1 MDELKR
7 INKQFTRTYV
17 LYIVIF
23 IAFLLTAF
31 SIGIWIKDS
40 NIEFMLF
47 LLLIIVLMIVS
58 VYFKSYLDRIQNVA
72 YLVRIMRNA
81 SNPIDLN
88 HMRELPIFEAYARQK
103 GFTLFTTGQTFKVFY
118 KADKDHIKSFGRRYI
133 LQVLVVLDPT
143 EPIFFSDK
151 ADDEINKLN
160 QELLK
165 KKIKVSR
172 MLVTQIKPVDEL
184 DDATKNAIKEIVFY
198 RSKREIISVINV
210 AIHKSSNK
218 AVMLY
223 SDTYSPSL
231 YYKYHVE
238 QLKTLI

>member
-7 INKQFTRTYV
+7 INKQFTRSYI
-17 LYIVIF
+17 LYIAI
-23 IAFLLTAF
+23 FLLFVVAAI
-31 SIGIWIKDS
+31 SIGIWVKDS
-40 NIEFMLF
+40 NVEFMLF
-47 LLLIIVLMIVS
+47 LLLIIVLMVVS
-58 VYFKSYLDRIQNVA
+58 VYFKSYLDRIQNVS
-72 YLVRIMRNA
+72 YLIRIMRNA
-81 SNPIDLN
+81 SAPIDLN
-88 HMRELPIFEAYARQK
+88 HMREVPIFEAHARQK
-103 GFTLFTTGQTFKVFY
+103 GFTLFSSGHTFKVFY
-118 KADKDHIKSFGRRYI
+118 KAEKDHIKSYGRRYI

-151 ADDEINKLN
+151 TDDEINKLN

-165 KKIKVSR
+165 KKMKVSR
-172 MLVTQIKPVDEL
+172 MLVTQIKPVEEL
-184 DDATKNAIKEIVFY
+184 DEATKNAIKEIVFY

-210 AIHKSSNK
+210 AIHKASNK

>member
-17 LYIVIF
+17 IYIAIF
-23 IAFLLTAF
+23 VVFLLAAL
-31 SIGIWIKDS
+31 SVGIWIKDS
-40 NIEFMLF
+40 NIEFLLF
-47 LLLIIVLMIVS
+47 LLLIIVLMVIS
-58 VYFKSYLDRIQNVA
+58 VYFKSYLDRIQNVS
-72 YLVRIMRNA
+72 YLIRIMRNA
-81 SNPIDLN
+81 SAPIDLN
-88 HMRELPIFEAYARQK
+88 HMREIPIFEAYARQK
-103 GFTLFTTGQTFKVFY
+103 GFTLFTSGQTFKVFY
-118 KADKDHIKSFGRRYI
+118 KADKDHIKSYARRYI
-133 LQVLVVLDPT
+133 LQILVVLDPT

-151 ADDEINKLN
+151 ADEEINKLN

-165 KKIKVSR
+165 KKMKVSR
-172 MLVTQIKPVDEL
+172 MLITQIKPVDEL
-184 DDATKNAIKEIVFY
+184 DEATKSAIKEIVFY

-231 YYKYHVE
+231 YYTYHVE